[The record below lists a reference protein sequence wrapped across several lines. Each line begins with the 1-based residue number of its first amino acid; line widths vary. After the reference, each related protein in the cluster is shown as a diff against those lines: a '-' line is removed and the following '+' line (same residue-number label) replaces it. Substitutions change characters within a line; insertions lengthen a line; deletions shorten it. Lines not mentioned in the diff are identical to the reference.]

1 MDLLLEPL
9 SYPFMQ
15 QALLIGLL
23 VSIPAAV
30 MSCLLVLKGWSLMGD
45 AVAHAVLPGIVLA
58 YILGIPMVIGA
69 FAAGLFCAV
78 ATGYFTEHSR
88 IKEDTAM
95 GVVFSGMFALGIV
108 LFSYIHT
115 NLHLDH
121 VLFGNLLGVVTADIV
136 LTGVIA
142 VFVIAV
148 FLLKRRDILVF
159 AFDPQ
164 HATVMGINT
173 RFMQYGLLALLSLV
187 IVASIKAVGIILVIA
202 VLIAPGAISFLLT
215 DRFET
220 MLIIAVLVAALCT
233 ITGVLASFY
242 LDSAPAPTIVVLMTL
257 VFVLT
262 FLFAPKRGLWRTKD
276 AMHAAFYKQA

>member
-1 MDLLLEPL
+1 MIEYLLEPL
-9 SYPFMQ
+9 RYPFMV
-15 QALLIGLL
+15 QALIIGLL

-45 AVAHAVLPGIVLA
+45 AVAHAVLPGIVIA

-121 VLFGNLLGVVTADIV
+121 VLFGNMLGIVTADIV

-142 VFVIAV
+142 VFVVTV

-173 RFMQYGLLALLSLV
+173 RYMQYGLLALLSLV

-220 MLIIAVLVAALCT
+220 MLLIAALVAAFCT
-233 ITGVLASFY
+233 ITGVLTSFY
-242 LDSAPAPTIVVLMTL
+242 LDSAPAPTIVVLMT
-257 VFVLT
+257 VIFILT

-276 AMHAAFYKQA
+276 SLNAAYYK

>member
-1 MDLLLEPL
+1 MEYLLEPL
-9 SYPFMQ
+9 RYPFMQ

-45 AVAHAVLPGIVLA
+45 AVAHAVLPGIVIA

-136 LTGVIA
+136 LTGAIA

-148 FLLKRRDILVF
+148 FLFKRRDILVF

-173 RFMQYGLLALLSLV
+173 RYMQYGLLALLSLV

-220 MLIIAVLVAALCT
+220 MLLIAAVVAVFCT
-233 ITGVLASFY
+233 VTGILASFY
-242 LDSAPAPTIVVLMTL
+242 LDSAPAPTVVVLMTL
-257 VFVLT
+257 VFLLT
-262 FLFAPKRGLWRTKD
+262 FLFAPKRGLLRTKD
-276 AMHAAFYKQA
+276 PLNAAYYKQS

>member
-1 MDLLLEPL
+1 MDYLLEPL
-9 SYPFMQ
+9 RYPFMQ

-23 VSIPAAV
+23 VSLPAAV

-45 AVAHAVLPGIVLA
+45 AVAHAVLPGIVIA

-108 LFSYIHT
+108 MFSYIHT

-121 VLFGNLLGVVTADIV
+121 VLFGNLLGVVATDIV

-148 FLLKRRDILVF
+148 FIFKRRDILVF

-173 RFMQYGLLALLSLV
+173 RYMQYGLLALLSLV
-187 IVASIKAVGIILVIA
+187 IVGSIKAVGIILVIA

-220 MLIIAVLVAALCT
+220 MLLIACVVAAFCT
-233 ITGVLASFY
+233 VTGVLASFY
-242 LDSAPAPTIVVLMTL
+242 LDSAPAPTIVLLMTI
-257 VFVLT
+257 VFVVA
-262 FLFAPKRGLWRTKD
+262 FLFAPKRGLLRSKD
-276 AMHAAFYKQA
+276 SMNASFYKEP

>member
-1 MDLLLEPL
+1 MEYLLEPL
-9 SYPFMQ
+9 RYPFMQ

-45 AVAHAVLPGIVLA
+45 AVAHAVLPGIVVA

-108 LFSYIHT
+108 LFSYVHT

-173 RFMQYGLLALLSLV
+173 RYMQYGLLALLSLV

-220 MLIIAVLVAALCT
+220 MLLIAALVAAFCT

-242 LDSAPAPTIVVLMTL
+242 LDSAPAPTVVVLMTI
-257 VFVLT
+257 VFILT

-276 AMHAAFYKQA
+276 SLNAMYYKQP